1 MIDSIS
7 IQGLRGFGSERKIKF
22 AIPNDKAGSGTTFL
36 VGENNSGKTTVL
48 EALRVYSAPDS
59 SPSFSERKRN
69 KKCGRRV
76 HIALSLVG
84 GGEIRIDTVDRGGS
98 QTAVCREEISENAL
112 PEVYVLQSRRFAQYE
127 FSSNEMNRRDYLVNS
142 QMNIHNRTSELQF
155 FEARLFRMFEHK
167 EEFDSLLK
175 RVLGKS
181 FEWTIEQNDNGNYY
195 LKLTI
200 NGHEHSSEGMGD
212 GYWSVF
218 TICDALYDSKPR
230 DVIAIDEPELSLH
243 PDLQKRVMSV
253 ISEYA
258 RDRQIILSTHSP
270 YFIDVGA
277 LASGAEL
284 YRVVKNGDG
293 DTTLFRLTEES
304 KKMINGFMSDYQK
317 PFMFGIEAK
326 ELFFLR
332 DCVIVVEGQEDVA
345 LYRRAAE
352 QLGMNIDGDFFG
364 WGAGGAGNIRGI
376 MSMLH
381 DLGYERVVAI
391 FDGDRKEDFD
401 KAKAE
406 ERFSGYKVLAISAD
420 DIRDKKDKGDATI
433 KVGMMDGKGRLKGSK
448 KDEMAELLNDI
459 NHYFA
464 NWALLD

>member
-1 MIDSIS
+1 
-7 IQGLRGFGSERKIKF
+7 
-22 AIPNDKAGSGTTFL
+22 
-36 VGENNSGKTTVL
+36 
-48 EALRVYSAPDS
+48 
-59 SPSFSERKRN
+59 
-69 KKCGRRV
+69 
-76 HIALSLVG
+76 
-84 GGEIRIDTVDRGGS
+84 
-98 QTAVCREEISENAL
+98 
-112 PEVYVLQSRRFAQYE
+112 
-127 FSSNEMNRRDYLVNS
+127 
-142 QMNIHNRTSELQF
+142 
-155 FEARLFRMFEHK
+155 
-167 EEFDSLLK
+167 
-175 RVLGKS
+175 
-181 FEWTIEQNDNGNYY
+181 
-195 LKLTI
+195 
-200 NGHEHSSEGMGD
+200 MGD

-352 QLGMNIDGDFFG
+352 QLGMTIDGDFF
-364 WGAGGAGNIRGI
+364 W
-376 MSMLH
+376 
-381 DLGYERVVAI
+381 LGCRWRREHKR
-391 FDGDRKEDFD
+391 
-401 KAKAE
+401 
-406 ERFSGYKVLAISAD
+406 
-420 DIRDKKDKGDATI
+420 
-433 KVGMMDGKGRLKGSK
+433 
-448 KDEMAELLNDI
+448 
-459 NHYFA
+459 HYVNA
-464 NWALLD
+464 S